1 MTNKVYLLVFLAFVG
16 CSHDKKTEDKPQ
28 GETPAD
34 DSPVVVPVP
43 APPSNVPSGDIVVRQ
58 QFMIF
63 HNLKRCWHDAPRL
76 TWDDGL
82 AQAAARDAATCS
94 LTTTSPGDSIAHGQ
108 SLGQIKAQ
116 DNWYMEFLSYPYGK
130 DTYPDSVGNFARIVW
145 QDSRTFGCAVAK
157 CGGEDVYYCKY
168 SPQADPDHAQ
178 GKVKFL
184 KPDFM
189 KCTGTN

>member
-1 MTNKVYLLVFLAFVG
+1 MTNKIYFLVLFAALA
-16 CSHDKKTEDKPQ
+16 CSTEKKQTENEPEKPV
-28 GETPAD
+28 EHLP
-34 DSPVVVPVP
+34 PVVVTMP
-43 APPSNVPSGDIVVRQ
+43 APATSNIVVKQ

-76 TWDDGL
+76 TWDEGL
-82 AQAAARDAATCS
+82 AQAAARDAATCL
-94 LTTTSPGDSIAHGQ
+94 LTTTNAGDSIAYGQ

-116 DNWYMEFLSYPYGK
+116 DNWYLEFLTYPYGK
-130 DTYPDSVGNFARIVW
+130 DSYPDTVGNFARMVW
-145 QDSRTFGCAVAK
+145 QDSRTFGCAVTK

-184 KPDFM
+184 KPSFL
-189 KCTGTN
+189 KCSGTN